1 MNNIQKELLATN
13 AVNDLERHCRVV
25 NVKRKVPAGV
35 TFPHGYFQP
44 PIGWWDK
51 GIVAQMPFG
60 SPPTRNGAFV
70 YNT

>member
-1 MNNIQKELLATN
+1 MHISQIDMEEAN
-13 AVNDLERHCRVV
+13 AVNKLERHCRVV